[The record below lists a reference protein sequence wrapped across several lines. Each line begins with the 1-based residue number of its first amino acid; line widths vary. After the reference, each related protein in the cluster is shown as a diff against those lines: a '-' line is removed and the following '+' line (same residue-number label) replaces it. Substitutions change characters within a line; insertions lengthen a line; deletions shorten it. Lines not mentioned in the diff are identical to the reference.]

1 MSDPPDEQEQGGPEA
16 GDAAATSAADAGQDR
31 EPVGSDPGASESVAG
46 EPEGAENDEQDL
58 AALREQVEAEY
69 DFDDFGPAD
78 MARMSGEEW
87 EAAFDPESWITGG
100 ELLDRVEDELNQR
113 VADREVFAR
122 LERRNDRILAYSDT
136 GYATIYAD
144 GTVEGR
150 GTVLRD
156 VKPTVALCSMES
168 YDPPEDPPEGTLPEP
183 QEVPEGSGQLG
194 NWMLQA
200 VAGAQV
206 LAGLVLVGAWLLMT
220 VGLLTPPGG
229 ASVRS
234 LNVIGMLVAG
244 VLFVGIGI
252 FLFTVVANAR
262 LSDRF
267 RAEEYRNRLRAVD
280 LEPGERPEVLPD
292 EERAALEDR
301 ESEAAEQDA
310 TAGDAVE
317 SDAAETDAPRSDATR
332 RDGTRREGTG
342 PSEEDAPDAD

>member
-1 MSDPPDEQEQGGPEA
+1 
-16 GDAAATSAADAGQDR
+16 
-31 EPVGSDPGASESVAG
+31 
-46 EPEGAENDEQDL
+46 
-58 AALREQVEAEY
+58 
-69 DFDDFGPAD
+69 
-78 MARMSGEEW
+78 
-87 EAAFDPESWITGG
+87 
-100 ELLDRVEDELNQR
+100 
-113 VADREVFAR
+113 
-122 LERRNDRILAYSDT
+122 
-136 GYATIYAD
+136 
-144 GTVEGR
+144 
-150 GTVLRD
+150 
-156 VKPTVALCSMES
+156 
-168 YDPPEDPPEGTLPEP
+168 
-183 QEVPEGSGQLG
+183 
-194 NWMLQA
+194 
-200 VAGAQV
+200 
-206 LAGLVLVGAWLLMT
+206 
-220 VGLLTPPGG
+220 
-229 ASVRS
+229 
-234 LNVIGMLVAG
+234 MLVAG